1 MLPEPIPIRKKE
13 EMPDDIY
20 VMLAR
25 RAREKLLSDP
35 SYQPPKHGWRTK
47 VYYIRVEAYAAPL
60 WKIGITCNDIDSRY
74 CIADRQLIVKI
85 KTWQYA
91 TREEAEAHEREV
103 LAEFANDVYK
113 GDPVLRSGGDSELF
127 TRDVLE
133 LDSQDDWLAKVRR
146 ERLAEAAQINEKAL
160 QHE

>member
-1 MLPEPIPIRKKE
+1 M
-13 EMPDDIY
+13 
-20 VMLAR
+20 
-25 RAREKLLSDP
+25 
-35 SYQPPKHGWRTK
+35 
-47 VYYIRVEAYAAPL
+47 PL
-60 WKIGITCNDIDSRY
+60 WKIGITSNNLDSRY
-74 CIADRQLIVKI
+74 CIADRKIIVKI

-103 LAEFANDVYK
+103 MAEFADDVYK

-146 ERLAEAAQINEKAL
+146 ERLAKHREF
-160 QHE
+160 